1 MVRSDWVIGIL
12 GGGQLAKMS
21 AQAARKFSFKVKV
34 LDPTPDSPASQ
45 VAEQVVGSFKDP
57 HTVKK
62 FAEKCD
68 IITFDIEHVDISLI
82 KELSDTKRIIPTP
95 QILEIIQNKYEQRK
109 LYQKAGLPVPHFQL
123 LEDPKELEKYLP
135 VVQKSITGGYDG
147 RGTVVLKSKED
158 IVNALT
164 GPSFIEEYLELE
176 KELAVIVVKNERGE
190 YVLYEPVE
198 MIFHPEGNLLDYLLC
213 PTDLEEKIVREAK
226 ELALEAVNCLGGIGL
241 FAVELFLDKKGKLYL
256 NEIAPRPH
264 NSGHH
269 TIEACYTSQ
278 FEQHI
283 RVITGLPLGSPK
295 LLSPAVMFNL
305 LGEPNYYGKP
315 IYEGLEEALKTPGV
329 SVHIY
334 GKKETFPL
342 RKMGHVTVL
351 AETVKEALKIAKKLK
366 EILKVKG
373 EVRK

>member
-1 MVRSDWVIGIL
+1 MVRRDWVIGIF

-21 AQAARKFSFKVKV
+21 AQAARKFSFKIKV
-34 LDPTPDSPASQ
+34 LDPTPDCPASQ

-62 FAEKCD
+62 FAKECD
-68 IITFDIEHVDISLI
+68 ILTFDIEHVDITLI
-82 KELSDTKRIIPTP
+82 KELSDNKRVIPAP

-109 LYQKAGLPVPHFQL
+109 LYQKAGLPIPHFQL
-123 LEDPKELEKYLP
+123 LEDPKELGKYLP

-158 IVNALT
+158 LVKALT
-164 GPSFIEEYLELE
+164 CPSFIEEYLELE

-315 IYEGLEEALKTPGV
+315 IYEGLEEALKIPGV